1 MLHTC
6 SKYAILTTM
15 KRVFVFGNTDLPF
28 DSLPLRILPALRD
41 TLPEVSFEVL
51 DPNEEWDMLRHPLI
65 IDTVENIAEPQ
76 VIRGLAAFMA
86 APRVT
91 CHDFDAYANLMFL
104 KKLGKIDD
112 ATILGLPPH
121 RDEREAVAWLEAAIQ
136 KELRN

>member
-1 MLHTC
+1 MHTA
-6 SKYAILTTM
+6 STVYLIPM
-15 KRVFVFGNTDLPF
+15 ERIFVFGNTDLPF

-51 DPNEEWDMLRHPLI
+51 DPNEEWDVSRHPLI
-65 IDTVENIAEPQ
+65 IDTVANITKPQ

-86 APRVT
+86 APRMT

-112 ATILGLPPH
+112 ATILGLPPEH
-121 RDEREAVAWLEAAIQ
+121 DAHEAVAWLALALRE
-136 KELRN
+136 ELRN